1 MATINQNVA
10 GCNRR
15 PGVQTQVRP
24 LSVGISS
31 NNSRD
36 RSLHPAYGRI
46 RCGFYRLITRSS
58 IAVPCNYGSTD
69 TRVRRSQTHT
79 RERTY
84 TEQNHRASLN
94 VRLCTY
100 LKPQPPCPPLSV
112 KRTPFLAGGQRKT
125 DRQTDR
131 QRERERERER
141 EVPST
146 YLDRRTLSRADVAE
160 DAAGVARELPPVHL
174 PVLLRATLLPA
185 TPRRAFP
192 RSKVASTL
200 FTFGTFRCSYSVKN
214 GVFFFQFTC
223 EFYQCNR

>member
-141 EVPST
+141 ER
-146 YLDRRTLSRADVAE
+146 YLRRTSTGGHYLEQTSLKTRRGLLESYRRFIYRYCCAPPFSPLLLDVHFHAQKSQ
-160 DAAGVARELPPVHL
+160 ARFLLLAHFGVRI
-174 PVLLRATLLPA
+174 R
-185 TPRRAFP
+185 
-192 RSKVASTL
+192 
-200 FTFGTFRCSYSVKN
+200 
-214 GVFFFQFTC
+214 
-223 EFYQCNR
+223 